1 MDLHRGTKH
10 KTLATRASHTLYFDT
25 ILLTNGALRQGAPL
39 LSPRHHSCDR
49 SRFPLG
55 GHLIMKA
62 MVKENP
68 LLFPPKEGYTATRIS
83 ILSPRP
89 PSSNYSSSK
98 HPQNTST
105 KYQRKCK
112 HPQKN
117 LRPPTPIPLS
127 TYQVFISPH
136 VNPKDYVRRSKDY
149 APGSNFTSTGR

>member
-1 MDLHRGTKH
+1 
-10 KTLATRASHTLYFDT
+10 
-25 ILLTNGALRQGAPL
+25 
-39 LSPRHHSCDR
+39 
-49 SRFPLG
+49 
-55 GHLIMKA
+55 MKA

-89 PSSNYSSSK
+89 RPPSSNYSSSK

-105 KYQRKCK
+105 KHQRKYK

-117 LRPPTPIPLS
+117 LRTTTPTPLS
-127 TYQVFISPH
+127 TYQVLISPH

-149 APGSNFTSTGR
+149 ARGSNFTSTGR